1 MSSMKKTF
9 KKIIKTMSITYW
21 TILLGVAGI
30 VFFLKGWSVFTGLAL
45 GLPGNRD
52 LLDIFTM
59 IAAGAYSVSFIV
71 ALYLLA
77 PIAAI
82 FLYVLG
88 GEYRVASQYLFWN
101 WAGTLLA
108 ASFALFCFEAWESIN
123 ISLYPWN
130 AIDLFYELQ
139 PPSNSYTHWVICF
152 IGAELPVLAFNF
164 IGKIGLN
171 KKMRDAL
178 GNAHFASVIEIK
190 KAKLFG
196 DEGVVVG
203 QAHGKI
209 LRVAGFESVL
219 LTASTGSGKT
229 ASIAIPNLIEHE
241 GSAIINDL
249 KGELYHL
256 TAKYREQHDQNKCY
270 FFNPMDENTQ
280 DFYNPFFYVSNDP
293 KKRVDD
299 VMIIAEALI
308 PETKLGEGFWYQS
321 SRELFILLSLFLLET
336 EGHATLADIHDL
348 SKKENVDIFLSK
360 SIIDFKK
367 KYVAEKEH
375 LNQKNGTNEKID
387 LTYSMK
393 MMEQNAASFSGAH
406 EETRKNVLM
415 DFHSR
420 MVALMSHS
428 IRTATSKNTFDLRDL
443 RRKKMSI
450 YIHIPPSS
458 KKLLSPILTVFWAQ
472 VTHLLTQKEPDL
484 KKEPHA
490 VLCLL
495 DEFGMI
501 EKIDRIRESL
511 SFLRSYRL
519 RFLIMVQ
526 YLNQIIS
533 TYGREDAD
541 SFLNNCK
548 TKIYFTATDFED
560 AKRISQSLGH
570 KTAKIEG
577 QSINTGSFNSVGHV
591 TTNHN
596 YQSVP
601 LMRPEELMKM
611 SEKQAIVL
619 VAGHAPVKA
628 KKVYWFKQVNYK
640 NKLGK

>member
-1 MSSMKKTF
+1 MHKKLKQLNKVIRIMAT
-9 KKIIKTMSITYW
+9 TYW
-21 TILLGVAGI
+21 SLFLGLASI

-45 GLPGNRD
+45 GLQGDRG
-52 LLDIFTM
+52 LFDIFTI
-59 IAAGAYSVSFIV
+59 IAAGAYLASFIV
-71 ALYLLA
+71 ALYLMA
-77 PIAAI
+77 PIAAL
-82 FLYVLG
+82 FLYNLG
-88 GEYRVASQYLFWN
+88 GEYRLASQYIFWN
-101 WAGTLLA
+101 WAGTLVA

-123 ISLYPWN
+123 MSLYPWN

-139 PPSNSYTHWVICF
+139 APSNAYTHWIICF
-152 IGAELPVLAFNF
+152 IGSELPVLLFNF
-164 IGKIGLN
+164 VGKMGLA

-178 GNAHFASVIEIK
+178 GNAHFASVMEIK
-190 KAKLFG
+190 KAKLLG

-203 QAHGKI
+203 LAHGKI
-209 LRVAGFESVL
+209 LRVPGFESVL

-256 TAKYREQHDQNKCY
+256 TAKYREKHDQNKCY
-270 FFNPMDENTQ
+270 FFNPMDEHTQ
-280 DFYNPFFYVSNDP
+280 DFYNPFYYVSSHP
-293 KKRVDD
+293 EKRVDD
-299 VMIIAEALI
+299 IMIIAEALI

-336 EGHATLADIHDL
+336 KGCATLADVHDL
-348 SKKENVDIFLSK
+348 SKQQDLHDYLSNHIDIFFEQYFS
-360 SIIDFKK
+360 
-367 KYVAEKEH
+367 EKEKD
-375 LNQKNGTNEKID
+375 NKDEKTID
-387 LTYSMK
+387 ITYSMK
-393 MMEQNAASFSGAH
+393 IMSQNASSFSSAH
-406 EETRKNVLM
+406 EETRQNVLM

-428 IRTATSKNTFDLRDL
+428 IRTATSKNTFDLREL
-443 RRKKMSI
+443 RRQKMSI

-458 KKLLSPILTVFWAQ
+458 KKLLSPILTIFWAQ
-472 VTHLLTQKEPDL
+472 VTHLLTQEEPDL

-501 EKIDRIRESL
+501 DKIDRIRESL

-541 SFLNNCK
+541 SFFNNCK

-560 AKRISQSLGH
+560 AKRISHSLGH
-570 KTAKIEG
+570 KAAKIEG

-619 VAGHAPVKA
+619 VAGHAPIKA
-628 KKVYWFKQVNYK
+628 KKVYWFKHANYK
-640 NKLGK
+640 KQLGK

>member
-1 MSSMKKTF
+1 MKKKF
-9 KKIIKTMSITYW
+9 KKIVSLISTTYW
-21 TILLGVAGI
+21 ILFLGLAGI

-45 GLPGNRD
+45 GLQGDRS
-52 LLDIFTM
+52 LFDIFTM
-59 IAAGAYSVSFIV
+59 IHAGAYMASSIVAIYLIAPIV
-71 ALYLLA
+71 AL
-77 PIAAI
+77 
-82 FLYVLG
+82 FLYSFG
-88 GEYRVASQYLFWN
+88 GEYRLASQYIFWN

-108 ASFALFCFEAWESIN
+108 ASFALFCFESWESIN

-139 PPSNSYTHWVICF
+139 APSNTYTHWMICF
-152 IGAELPVLAFNF
+152 IGSELPVLLFNF
-164 IGKIGLN
+164 VGKIGLAR
-171 KKMRDAL
+171 KMREAL

-209 LRVAGFESVL
+209 LRVTGFESVL

-249 KGELYHL
+249 KGELYYL
-256 TAKYREQHDQNKCY
+256 TARYRKEQDGNECY
-270 FFNPMDENTQ
+270 FFNPMDKNTQ
-280 DFYNPFFYVSNDP
+280 DFYNPFFYVSNHP
-293 KKRVDD
+293 EKRVDD
-299 VMIIAEALI
+299 IMIIAEALI

-336 EGHATLADIHDL
+336 KGSATLADIHDL
-348 SKKENVDIFLSK
+348 SKKESLEIYLSK
-360 SIIDFKK
+360 GVLDAKNNYF
-367 KYVAEKEH
+367 EKM
-375 LNQKNGTNEKID
+375 EKIHKSLEGID

-393 MMEQNAASFSGAH
+393 IMSQNAASFSEAN

-428 IRTATSKNTFDLRDL
+428 IRTATSKNTFDLREL

-458 KKLLSPILTVFWAQ
+458 KKLLSPILTIFWAQ
-472 VTHLLTQKEPDL
+472 VTHLLTQKEPNI
-484 KKEPHA
+484 KEEPHA

-501 EKIDRIRESL
+501 DKIDRIRESL
-511 SFLRSYRL
+511 SFLRSYRI

-541 SFLNNCK
+541 SFFNNCK

-560 AKRISQSLGH
+560 AKRISHSLGQ

-611 SEKQAIVL
+611 SEKQAIVV
-619 VAGHAPVKA
+619 VAGHAPVNA
-628 KKVYWFKQVNYK
+628 KKLYWFKHNNYK
-640 NKLGK
+640 NTLRT

>member
-1 MSSMKKTF
+1 MNKNII
-9 KKIIKTMSITYW
+9 KIIKKLSTTYW
-21 TILLGVAGI
+21 TLFLGVAFI
-30 VFFLKGWSVFTGLAL
+30 VFFLKGWSLFTGLAL
-45 GLPGNRD
+45 GLQGDRG
-52 LLDIFTM
+52 LFDIFIM
-59 IAAGAYSVSFIV
+59 IDAGAYLASAIV
-71 ALYLLA
+71 AIYLLA
-77 PIAAI
+77 PLAALV
-82 FLYVLG
+82 LYSLG
-88 GEYRVASQYLFWN
+88 GEYRVISQFVYWN
-101 WAGTLLA
+101 WAGTLVA
-108 ASFALFCFEAWESIN
+108 ASFAIFCFDSWESLSIDT
-123 ISLYPWN
+123 YPWN
-130 AIDLFYELQ
+130 AMDLFYELQ
-139 PPSNSYTHWVICF
+139 SGSEAYSRWMICF
-152 IGAELPVLAFNF
+152 IGSELPVLLFNF
-164 IGKIGLN
+164 MNKIGLN

-178 GNAHFASVIEIK
+178 GNAHFASVMEIK
-190 KAKLFG
+190 KAKLFE

-209 LRVAGFESVL
+209 LRVPGFESVL

-229 ASIAIPNLIEHE
+229 AGIAIPNLIEHE

-256 TAKYREQHDQNKCY
+256 TAKYREAHDHNKCY
-270 FFNPMDENTQ
+270 FFNPMDENTH
-280 DFYNPFFYVSNDP
+280 DFYNPFFYVSSNP
-293 KKRVDD
+293 EKRVDD
-299 VMIIAEALI
+299 IMIIAEALI

-336 EGHATLADIHDL
+336 QGSATLADIHDL
-348 SKKENVDIFLSK
+348 SKKESLEIYLSK
-360 SIIDFKK
+360 GILEAEKKYTEAKK
-367 KYVAEKEH
+367 K
-375 LNQKNGTNEKID
+375 KNKNNEKIEF
-387 LTYSMK
+387 TYSMK
-393 MMEQNAASFSGAH
+393 MMAQNSASFSGGH
-406 EETRKNVLM
+406 DKTRKNILM

-443 RRKKMSI
+443 RRKKISI

-458 KKLLSPILTVFWAQ
+458 KKLLSPILTIFWAQ

-484 KKEPHA
+484 KEEPHA

-501 EKIDRIRESL
+501 DKIDRIRESL

-541 SFLNNCK
+541 SFFNNCK

-560 AKRISQSLGH
+560 AKRISHSLGH
-570 KTAKIEG
+570 KAAKLEG

-591 TTNHN
+591 TTNKN

-611 SEKQAIVL
+611 NEKQSIVA

-628 KKVYWFKQVNYK
+628 KKIYWFKHNNYK
-640 NKLGK
+640 SKLGR

>member
-1 MSSMKKTF
+1 MKTKVKNI
-9 KKIIKTMSITYW
+9 KKIIKTLSMTDWS
-21 TILLGVAGI
+21 LFLGLAGLI
-30 VFFLKGWSVFTGLAL
+30 FFLKGWSVLTGLAL
-45 GLPGNRD
+45 GLEGARG
-52 LLDIFTM
+52 LFDIFTM
-59 IAAGAYSVSFIV
+59 IAAGAYLASFIV
-71 ALYLLA
+71 AIYLIA
-77 PIAAI
+77 PILAL
-82 FLYVLG
+82 FLYSLG
-88 GEYRVASQYLFWN
+88 GEYRLASQYIFWN
-101 WAGTLLA
+101 WAGTLIA

-123 ISLYPWN
+123 VNLYPWN
-130 AIDLFYELQ
+130 AMDLFYELQ
-139 PPSNSYTHWVICF
+139 PPSKLYTHWMICF
-152 IGAELPVLAFNF
+152 IGSELPVLLFNF
-164 IGKIGLN
+164 VGKIGLA
-171 KKMRDAL
+171 KKMREAL
-178 GNAHFASVIEIK
+178 GNAHFASIMDIK

-203 QAHGKI
+203 KAHGKI
-209 LRVAGFESVL
+209 LRVPGFESVL

-229 ASIAIPNLIEHE
+229 ASIAIPNLIEHK

-256 TAKYREQHDQNKCY
+256 TAKYRKENDDNACY

-280 DFYNPFFYVSNDP
+280 DFYNPFFYVSDHP
-293 KKRVDD
+293 EKRVDD

-308 PETKLGEGFWYQS
+308 PETKLGERFWYQS

-336 EGHATLADIHDL
+336 QGSATLADIHDL
-348 SKKENVDIFLSK
+348 SKKENLEIYLSK
-360 SIIDFKK
+360 GILEVEKKYTEAKK
-367 KYVAEKEH
+367 K
-375 LNQKNGTNEKID
+375 KNKSNEKIEF
-387 LTYSMK
+387 TYSMK
-393 MMEQNAASFSGAH
+393 MMAQNSASFSGGH
-406 EETRKNVLM
+406 DKTRKNILM

-420 MVALMSHS
+420 MTALMSHS
-428 IRTATSKNTFDLRDL
+428 LRNATSKNTFDLREL

-450 YIHIPPSS
+450 YIHIPASQ
-458 KKLLSPILTVFWAQ
+458 KKLLSPILTVFWVQ
-472 VTHLLTQKEPDL
+472 VTHLLTQKEPNTHE
-484 KKEPHA
+484 EPHA

-501 EKIDRIRESL
+501 DKIDRIRDSL
-511 SFLRSYRL
+511 SFLRSYRI

-526 YLNQIIS
+526 YLNQIIA

-541 SFLNNCK
+541 SFFNNCK

-560 AKRISQSLGH
+560 AKRISQSLGY

-611 SEKQAIVL
+611 SEKQSIVA
-619 VAGHAPVKA
+619 VAGHAPIKA
-628 KKVYWFKQVNYK
+628 KKIYWFKHYKYK
-640 NKLGK
+640 NKLGR

>member
-1 MSSMKKTF
+1 MKKKLKPL
-9 KKIIKTMSITYW
+9 KKLIHIMVTTYW
-21 TILLGVAGI
+21 SLFLGLAVI

-45 GLPGNRD
+45 GLQGTRG
-52 LLDIFTM
+52 LFDIFTM
-59 IAAGAYSVSFIV
+59 IAAGAYLASFIV
-71 ALYLLA
+71 ALYLIA
-77 PIAAI
+77 PIAAL
-82 FLYVLG
+82 FLYSLG

-101 WAGTLLA
+101 WAGTLIA

-123 ISLYPWN
+123 ISFYPWN
-130 AIDLFYELQ
+130 AMDLFYELQ
-139 PPSNSYTHWVICF
+139 PPSKLYTHWMICF
-152 IGAELPVLAFNF
+152 IGAELAILLFNF
-164 IGKIGLN
+164 VGKIGLA
-171 KKMRDAL
+171 KKMREAL
-178 GNAHFASVIEIK
+178 GNAHFASSMDIK

-196 DEGVVVG
+196 NEGIVAG
-203 QAHGKI
+203 LAHGKI
-209 LRVAGFESVL
+209 LRVPGFESIL
-219 LTASTGSGKT
+219 LTAATGSGKT

-256 TAKYREQHDQNKCY
+256 TARYRKVHDNNECY
-270 FFNPMDENTQ
+270 FFNPMDDNTQ
-280 DFYNPFFYVSNDP
+280 DFYNPFFYVSDHP
-293 KKRVDD
+293 EKRVDD

-308 PETKLGEGFWYQS
+308 PETKRGERFWYQS

-336 EGHATLADIHDL
+336 QGSATLAEIHDL
-348 SKKENVDIFLSK
+348 SKKQDLQDFLTEG
-360 SIIDFKK
+360 IAVCIQ
-367 KYVAEKEH
+367 KYYTKMEEVH
-375 LNQKNGTNEKID
+375 KNIEGIEI
-387 LTYSMK
+387 TYSMK
-393 MMEQNAASFSGAH
+393 MMKQNAASFSAAH
-406 EETRKNVLM
+406 DKTRQNVLM

-420 MVALMSHS
+420 MTALMSHS
-428 IRTATSKNTFDLRDL
+428 IRSATSKNTFDLRDL

-450 YIHIPPSS
+450 YIHIPASS
-458 KKLLSPILTVFWAQ
+458 KKLLSPILTIFWAQ
-472 VTHLLTQKEPDL
+472 VTHLLTKKEPDTHE
-484 KKEPHA
+484 EPHS

-501 EKIDRIRESL
+501 DKIDRIRESL

-541 SFLNNCK
+541 SFFNNCK

-560 AKRISQSLGH
+560 AKRISQSLGQ
-570 KTAKIEG
+570 KTAKIQS

-601 LMRPEELMKM
+601 LLRPEELMKM
-611 SEKQAIVL
+611 SEKQSIIA
-619 VAGHAPVKA
+619 VAGHAPIKA
-628 KKVYWFKQVNYK
+628 KKLYWFKHYKYK
-640 NKLGK
+640 NKLGR